1 MFLRAQVEGAPPLR
15 PWQRPHHFGHAAQY
29 LGAAMLPIGLGLD
42 RGDSALGIVEDQ
54 QVSVGQSLEG
64 GSRFRLAG
72 GPAGNEQHQDEGGGS
87 RSGKQDTDGF
97 HGGDLSYCG
106 SSGSSTFHS

>member
-1 MFLRAQVEGAPPLR
+1 
-15 PWQRPHHFGHAAQY
+15 
-29 LGAAMLPIGLGLD
+29 MLPIGLGLD

-72 GPAGNEQHQDEGGGS
+72 GPAGNKKHRDEGGGS
-87 RSGKQDTDGF
+87 RGGKQDTDGF
-97 HGGDLSYCG
+97 HWADFSYCA
-106 SSGSSTFHS
+106 SSGSLTFHS